1 MAPAIIHIRRVA
13 KGWADRRRAYEVIVD
28 GNSRGSLKPGE
39 ELDIEVEPGRQEVYL
54 KIDWGYSRMLDLEL
68 GSGAEA
74 RLECGPRNALG
85 ALYWI
90 TFGRKSYIKLESS
103 M

>member
-1 MAPAIIHIRRVA
+1 MASAKIHIRRVA

-28 GNSRGSLKPGE
+28 GGSKGSLKPGD
-39 ELDIEVEPGRQEVYL
+39 ELDIEVEPGRQEIYL
-54 KIDWGYSRMLDLEL
+54 KIDWGRSRTFDLEL
-68 GSGAEA
+68 GAGAEA

-90 TFGRKSYIKLESS
+90 TLGRKSYIRLESS
-103 M
+103 L